1 MMKRHELTKSQAQ
14 LLAEIEVRK
23 QSAAKEW
30 NVAIMLVGL
39 DPAKVVGGE
48 LISDPHLL
56 VEDN

>member
-1 MMKRHELTKSQAQ
+1 MRRHVLTASQAQ

-23 QSAAKEW
+23 QAVLKEW
-30 NVAIMLVGL
+30 NVAITLVGL

-56 VEDN
+56 VEDEC